1 MGKSNLPVEQHDV
14 KWKDRKRIIFGL
26 PWSFTRYR
34 LTDDKLIVSTGLF
47 SINEEEIRLYRI
59 MDVTLKRSLGERL
72 WGLGTIHICSSDDG
86 INAAGGNDVSGSNNP
101 GMMGPGGRPGR
112 PGDNFGSTSNKGKI
126 LISGGMISIMAKGDG
141 IDANGNLIAHAK
153 GAIDADTLQKG
164 IDMIYVTKA
173 N

>member
-34 LTDDKLIVSTGLF
+34 LTEDKLIVSTGLF

-72 WGLGTIHICSSDDG
+72 WGLGTIHICSSDKTTPELDIKRVRQSADVKEMLSDMVEAARKKNRVSAREFMSGDDIDEDMDDG
-86 INAAGGNDVSGSNNP
+86 D
-101 GMMGPGGRPGR
+101 
-112 PGDNFGSTSNKGKI
+112 F
-126 LISGGMISIMAKGDG
+126 
-141 IDANGNLIAHAK
+141 H
-153 GAIDADTLQKG
+153 
-164 IDMIYVTKA
+164 
-173 N
+173 

>member
-72 WGLGTIHICSSDDG
+72 WGLGTIHICSSDKTTPELD
-86 INAAGGNDVSGSNNP
+86 IKRVRQSADVKEMLSDMVEAARKKNRVSAREFMS
-101 GMMGPGGRPGR
+101 
-112 PGDNFGSTSNKGKI
+112 GD
-126 LISGGMISIMAKGDG
+126 D
-141 IDANGNLIAHAK
+141 IDEDMD
-153 GAIDADTLQKG
+153 DADFH
-164 IDMIYVTKA
+164 
-173 N
+173 

>member
-47 SINEEEIRLYRI
+47 RI

-72 WGLGTIHICSSDDG
+72 WGLGTIHICSSDKTTPELDIKRVRQSADVKEMLSDMVEAARKKNRVSAREFMSGDDIDEDMDDG
-86 INAAGGNDVSGSNNP
+86 D
-101 GMMGPGGRPGR
+101 
-112 PGDNFGSTSNKGKI
+112 F
-126 LISGGMISIMAKGDG
+126 
-141 IDANGNLIAHAK
+141 H
-153 GAIDADTLQKG
+153 
-164 IDMIYVTKA
+164 
-173 N
+173 